1 MIKKS
6 EDFKTEIRENMRGG
20 EGSVVVSNFVTAEE
34 LNNKG
39 RLFGKIILK
48 PGCGIGYHVH
58 ETDSELFYI
67 IKGTAVYDDNGE
79 KCTVSAGQVT
89 LTPAGSG
96 HSIKNEGT
104 EDVELIAL
112 IVYADQ

>member
-1 MIKKS
+1 MIKKI
-6 EDFKTEIRENMRGG
+6 EDFNTELRENMRDGDG
-20 EGSVVVSNFVTAEE
+20 IVVVSSFVSAEE

-67 IKGTAVYDDNGE
+67 IKGTAVYDDNGT
-79 KCTVSAGQVT
+79 KTVVSEGEVT
-89 LTPAGSG
+89 LTPAGTG

-112 IVYADQ
+112 IVYA